1 MNKFIPYSRHYITQK
16 DINIVKK
23 SLQSD
28 YLTNGYY
35 LELFEK
41 KIKNFTGS
49 KYSVACSNGTAGIFM
64 AYKALNLNK
73 NSIIIIPAINFL
85 AAFNMAA
92 FLNSKIYI
100 ADIDSETGQMTPE
113 NVVDCLKKN
122 NLKKVDLVVTMYNG
136 GCPLNAEG
144 FFKLKKKYKF
154 QLMEDACHAL
164 GAKYTHTQKHKIGSC
179 RYADICVFSLHPQ
192 KTISSGEGGIVTTNN
207 EKIYK
212 RLKKFRNHGMERNI
226 STKKKFHWKYSIK
239 EPSFNFRLSEI
250 NCALACS
257 QLNKI
262 SFLLKER
269 KKIAEIYIKLFKEN
283 KNLVIPNHY
292 FKYNSAWH
300 LFFIHIKKTSKIS
313 RDKLIQKL
321 YKNNILTQV
330 HYIPIFLQPKYRYLK
345 RKFNFLGSKKF
356 YSETISLPIFP
367 NLSLKKVK
375 LIAKIVNKHTN

>member
-113 NVVDCLKKN
+113 NVVDCNKK
-122 NLKKVDLVVTMYNG
+122 DL
-136 GCPLNAEG
+136 
-144 FFKLKKKYKF
+144 
-154 QLMEDACHAL
+154 
-164 GAKYTHTQKHKIGSC
+164 
-179 RYADICVFSLHPQ
+179 
-192 KTISSGEGGIVTTNN
+192 
-207 EKIYK
+207 
-212 RLKKFRNHGMERNI
+212 
-226 STKKKFHWKYSIK
+226 
-239 EPSFNFRLSEI
+239 
-250 NCALACS
+250 
-257 QLNKI
+257 
-262 SFLLKER
+262 
-269 KKIAEIYIKLFKEN
+269 LF
-283 KNLVIPNHY
+283 
-292 FKYNSAWH
+292 
-300 LFFIHIKKTSKIS
+300 
-313 RDKLIQKL
+313 
-321 YKNNILTQV
+321 
-330 HYIPIFLQPKYRYLK
+330 LK
-345 RKFNFLGSKKF
+345 RSNF
-356 YSETISLPIFP
+356 I
-367 NLSLKKVK
+367 
-375 LIAKIVNKHTN
+375 